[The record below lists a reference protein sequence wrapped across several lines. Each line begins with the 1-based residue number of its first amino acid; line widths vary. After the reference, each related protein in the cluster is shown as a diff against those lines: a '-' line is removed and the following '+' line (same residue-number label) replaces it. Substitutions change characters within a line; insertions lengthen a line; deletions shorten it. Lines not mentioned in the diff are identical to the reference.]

1 MGDPLSLTASVVAV
15 ATVAA
20 QIAGAL
26 AELRRLCK
34 QLPGRLH
41 ALSNEVSD
49 IEVVLFQVDKVIEER
64 SSSPIPTAE
73 TDHTTIPQLLKNAE
87 AKLNELK
94 SIIDS
99 LAVSSRRNN
108 VAIFRAG
115 LWRKEQSRVQALQ
128 EDIKAI
134 KSSLNVILGAS
145 NSYDCPSNHLSKEYA
160 PQFSLPS

>member
-1 MGDPLSLTASVVAV
+1 MDPLSLTASVVAV

-49 IEVVLFQVDKVIEER
+49 IEVVLFQVAKVIEER

-73 TDHTTIPQLLKNAE
+73 TDHTTIPQLLKKAE

-94 SIIDS
+94 SIIHS
-99 LAVSSRRNN
+99 LAVSSKRNN

-115 LWRKEQSRVQALQ
+115 LWRKE
-128 EDIKAI
+128 
-134 KSSLNVILGAS
+134 
-145 NSYDCPSNHLSKEYA
+145 
-160 PQFSLPS
+160 